1 MRTREFEIAGRVFLL
16 VMNNQVLE
24 GMERQGIN
32 LQDIGSDK
40 PVSNLLC
47 LLHLMITGGRDYAA
61 LTGAGD
67 YPEISAEHLAIL
79 TGPEDYGRIL
89 EAITEVATG
98 ERRVDATPPK
108 KADPADGG
116 QTV

>member
-1 MRTREFEIAGRVFLL
+1 MRTREIDIGGSNYLL
-16 VMNNQVLE
+16 VMNNFVLE
-24 GMERQGIN
+24 GMEKQGIN

-47 LLHLMITGGRDYAA
+47 LLHLMIVGGRDYAA
-61 LTGAGD
+61 LTKAGD

-108 KADPADGG
+108 KADPEGEAQGD
-116 QTV
+116 